1 MALLQC
7 TLAINKSKQP
17 KVINVAK
24 LNMNNEIKKIE
35 KYLQQAIKSNDKVL
49 EEAAFH
55 LLSSG
60 GKRVR
65 PAFVILSSQF
75 GKGNESYTNRVAVA
89 LELIHMATLVHDD
102 VIDKSDTRRGR
113 LTISKKWDQQT
124 AILTGNF
131 LLALALEHI
140 SYIPDQRVHSVISN
154 AIIDVCKGELFQF
167 QDQFNSQQS
176 ITNYLRRI
184 NRKTALLIQL
194 STEVGAISSGA
205 DEQTVHRLKFIGHY
219 IGMSFQIV
227 DDILDFTST
236 EKKLGKPVGS
246 DLMNGHITLP
256 VLLEIRKNPEFK
268 QHVAALTPNS
278 PKEDFNYC
286 IDVIRNSDSINEAQ
300 AVSDKY
306 LNKAVTLINSLNNK
320 EAQTLFNKL
329 IQKMSKR
336 NV

>member
-1 MALLQC
+1 
-7 TLAINKSKQP
+7 
-17 KVINVAK
+17 
-24 LNMNNEIKKIE
+24 
-35 KYLQQAIKSNDKVL
+35 
-49 EEAAFH
+49 
-55 LLSSG
+55 
-60 GKRVR
+60 
-65 PAFVILSSQF
+65 
-75 GKGNESYTNRVAVA
+75 
-89 LELIHMATLVHDD
+89 
-102 VIDKSDTRRGR
+102 
-113 LTISKKWDQQT
+113 
-124 AILTGNF
+124 
-131 LLALALEHI
+131 
-140 SYIPDQRVHSVISN
+140 
-154 AIIDVCKGELFQF
+154 
-167 QDQFNSQQS
+167 
-176 ITNYLRRI
+176 
-184 NRKTALLIQL
+184 
-194 STEVGAISSGA
+194 
-205 DEQTVHRLKFIGHY
+205 
-219 IGMSFQIV
+219 MSFQIV